1 MARKK
6 QAAGFLGA
14 WIDAAPPLPE
24 EPLSPEAAKYMD
36 EQRGIARA
44 TLNEIAKDIRAAMDR
59 DLRMQ
64 AGRKSGGKKTG
75 RTSKARAGTWH
86 VDCADKARALLR
98 QGCSPHEL
106 AGILAP
112 RFCVTARQLRTVLQS
127 EGVLSVRKTL
137 KKEGK

>member
-1 MARKK
+1 MTRTKRAS
-6 QAAGFLGA
+6 GFLGA

-24 EPLSPEAAKYMD
+24 EPLSPDAARFVD
-36 EQRGIARA
+36 EQLDIARSA
-44 TLNEIAKDIRAAMDR
+44 LNEIAKDIRAAMDR
-59 DLRMQ
+59 DLKMQ

-86 VDCADKARALLR
+86 VDCADKARAMLR
-98 QGCSPHEL
+98 QGRSPHEL